1 MELGHRALE
10 AQRRHLGEMLLSH
23 FDVLRRWRCLDL
35 DLRATQDIFKGLDSR
50 VNLVFCHIGL
60 FEVQLSLLLWRL
72 FLAVLINIVIVLIQ
86 LLRWTWATLNTSKCA
101 QACVLAHLEFATS
114 EVWA

>member
-1 MELGHRALE
+1 
-10 AQRRHLGEMLLSH
+10 MLLPH
-23 FDVLRRWRCLDL
+23 LDVLRCWRGLDL
-35 DLRATQDIFKGLDSR
+35 DLRATQDVFKGLDSR

-72 FLAVLINIVIVLIQ
+72 FLAVLINIVIVLIK
-86 LLRWTWATLNTSKCA
+86 LLGRTWATFNTSKCA
-101 QACVLAHLEFATS
+101 QASMLAHLEFATS